1 MVKKVNYEALQ
12 YQVFKLSLIA
22 YISKILWHS
31 SIYYFITFAHY
42 VVVSFWLLSPD
53 GGRLSFFLLAL
64 VLELLCP
71 GLNKIAKL
79 DDTTE
84 YYKLLYYSDS

>member
-1 MVKKVNYEALQ
+1 M
-12 YQVFKLSLIA
+12 
-22 YISKILWHS
+22 S
-31 SIYYFITFAHY
+31 SSPFG
-42 VVVSFWLLSPD
+42 LSPD